1 MFALTNKFQDTN
13 ADVGQLL
20 HTGMIA
26 YNIGDL
32 HEFNTGDCMNINGE
46 MIIGASIVRGAAGT
60 VRAYNPG
67 TKQELEPAFGLA
79 TPDDLARACLLADA
93 AVEPYRAL
101 SLEERA
107 NFLETIAQRIID
119 LGPALIERAS
129 QESGLPTARLEGER
143 GRTVGQLRLFAKVVR
158 DGLFLEATLDSAL
171 PERTPPRADLRM
183 RKIPV
188 GPVAVFGA
196 SNFPLAFSVAGGDT
210 ASALAAGCP
219 VVVKAHNAHLGTSE
233 LVGKA
238 VLQAALDC
246 GMPEGVFSL
255 LIGEGNM
262 IGGDLVSHPA
272 IRAVGFTG
280 SRAGGLALAQIASR
294 RKEPIPV
301 YAEMSS
307 INPVY
312 LLPGALANG
321 GAALAGAFVD
331 SLTMGVGQF
340 CTNPGLVIG
349 VAGPQ
354 LDAFRAAATA
364 ALQLKPAGTML
375 TAGIHTA
382 YTDAVGIRAGIAG
395 VTLVAD
401 GSSEGAGCAA
411 KAALYE
417 CDATTFLA
425 NPALEEE
432 IFGPVSL
439 LIACQDEGEL
449 LAVTRHLEGQL
460 TATVHAVASDHALA
474 GALLPLLERK
484 VGRILFNGFP
494 TGVEVAH
501 AMVHGGPFPATTDPR
516 STSVGATAI
525 ERFLRPVCYQD
536 VPAGLLPDALKDG
549 NPLRIARLI
558 NGELKLPA

>member
-1 MFALTNKFQDTN
+1 
-13 ADVGQLL
+13 
-20 HTGMIA
+20 
-26 YNIGDL
+26 
-32 HEFNTGDCMNINGE
+32 MNISGE
-46 MIIGASIVRGAAGT
+46 MIIGHQILRGSAGA
-60 VRAYNPG
+60 VRAYDPAR
-67 TKQELEPAFGLA
+67 KQELEPAFGLA
-79 TPDDLARACLLADA
+79 TPADLARACELADA
-93 AVEPYRAL
+93 AVEPYR
-101 SLEERA
+101 SLPLEQRA
-107 NFLETIAQRIID
+107 RFLETIAQRILD
-119 LGPALIERAS
+119 LGPVLIERAS
-129 QESGLPTARLEGER
+129 QESGLPAARLEGER
-143 GRTVGQLRLFAKVVR
+143 GRTVNQLRLFAKVVR
-158 DGLFLEATLDSAL
+158 DGHFLEATLDSAL
-171 PERTPPRADLRM
+171 PERTPPRPDLRM
-183 RKIPV
+183 RKIPL
-188 GPVAVFGA
+188 GAVAVFGA

-238 VLQAALDC
+238 VLQAALES

-255 LIGEGNM
+255 LIGEGNG

-280 SRAGGLALAQIASR
+280 SRAGGLALARIAAG

-312 LLPGALANG
+312 LLPGALEAG
-321 GAALAGAFVD
+321 GAKLAGAFVD
-331 SLTMGVGQF
+331 SLTLGVGQF

-349 VAGPQ
+349 LAGPQ
-354 LDAFRAAATA
+354 FDAFRDAAAA

-375 TAGIHTA
+375 SAGIHQA
-382 YTDAVGIRAGIAG
+382 YDNAIGKRAGVSG
-395 VTLVAD
+395 VQLVAN
-401 GSSEGAGCAA
+401 GGQEGPGCAA
-411 KAALYE
+411 RAALYQ
-417 CDATTFLA
+417 CDAATFLA

-439 LIACQDEGEL
+439 MIACRNEDEI

-460 TATVHAVASDHALA
+460 TATVHAVESDHALA

-494 TGVEVAH
+494 TGVEVSY
-501 AMVHGGPFPATTDPR
+501 AMVHGGPFPATSDAR

-536 VPAGLLPDALKDG
+536 VPAALLPEALKDG
-549 NPLRIARLI
+549 NPLGLVRLVD
-558 NGELKLPA
+558 GEVKLA

>member
-1 MFALTNKFQDTN
+1 
-13 ADVGQLL
+13 
-20 HTGMIA
+20 
-26 YNIGDL
+26 
-32 HEFNTGDCMNINGE
+32 MNISGE
-46 MIIGASIVRGAAGT
+46 MIIGHQIVRGSAGST
-60 VRAYNPG
+60 HAIDPAR
-67 TKQELEPAFGLA
+67 KQQLEPAFGLA
-79 TPDDLARACLLADA
+79 TPEDLARACQLADA

-101 SLEERA
+101 PLEERA
-107 NFLETIAQRIID
+107 RFLEAIAQRILD

-129 QESGLPTARLEGER
+129 QESGLPAARLEGER
-143 GRTVGQLRLFAKVVR
+143 GRTVNQLRLFAKVVR
-158 DGLFLEATLDSAL
+158 DGHFLEATLDSAL
-171 PERTPPRADLRM
+171 PERTPPRPDLRM
-183 RKIPV
+183 RKIPL
-188 GPVAVFGA
+188 GAVAVFGA

-233 LVGKA
+233 LVAKA
-238 VLQAALDC
+238 VLKAALDC

-255 LIGEGNM
+255 LIGEGNQ
-262 IGGDLVSHPA
+262 IGGDLVSHEA

-280 SRAGGLALAQIASR
+280 SRAGGLALSRIASQ

-312 LLPGALANG
+312 LLPGALEAG
-321 GAALAGAFVD
+321 GAKLAGAFVD

-349 VAGPQ
+349 LAGAQ
-354 LDAFRAAATA
+354 FDAFRDAAAA

-375 TAGIHTA
+375 SAGIHGA
-382 YTDAVGIRAGIAG
+382 YEDAIGRRTG
-395 VTLVAD
+395 VSGVQLVAQ
-401 GSSEGAGCAA
+401 GSGEGPGCAA
-411 KAALYE
+411 RAALYQA
-417 CDATTFLA
+417 DAAAFLA
-425 NPALEEE
+425 NPALHEE
-432 IFGPVSL
+432 IFGPVAL
-439 LIACQDEGEL
+439 LVSCRDQDEL

-460 TATVHAVASDHALA
+460 TATVHASEGDHVLA

-494 TGVEVAH
+494 TGVEVAY
-501 AMVHGGPFPATTDPR
+501 AMVHGGPFPATSDSR

-536 VPAGLLPDALKDG
+536 VPAGLLPEALKDG
-549 NPLRIARLI
+549 NPLKIARLVD
-558 NGELKLPA
+558 GELTLA